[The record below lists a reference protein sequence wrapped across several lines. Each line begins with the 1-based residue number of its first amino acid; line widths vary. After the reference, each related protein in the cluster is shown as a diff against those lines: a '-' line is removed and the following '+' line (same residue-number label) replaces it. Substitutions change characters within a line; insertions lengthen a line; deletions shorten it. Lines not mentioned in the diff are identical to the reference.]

1 MAMRAALLIESLTG
15 HTQKAGE
22 LIAANLQQAGWGIT
36 GIAKLK
42 APNHAELQAADIV
55 IVGTWVHGL
64 FIVGQGPFGLGS
76 IEALPAIGGKLA
88 AVFCTF
94 ALDPKKSLDKMSR
107 AVESRGASVIGGL
120 ALNRS
125 KLEAHSEIFAERLI
139 GALESLPSR

>member
-1 MAMRAALLIESLTG
+1 MRAALLIESLTG

-22 LIAANLQQAGWGIT
+22 LIAANLQQAGWGIA
-36 GIAKLK
+36 GIARLK

-76 IEALPAIGGKLA
+76 IEAIPAIGGKRA

-94 ALDPKKSLDKMSR
+94 ALDPKNSLDTMSR

-120 ALNRS
+120 ALHRS
-125 KLEAHSEIFAERLI
+125 RLEAHSEIFAERLL
-139 GALESLPSR
+139 GALESSQAS